1 MRTLGSS
8 FLAAAL
14 AATSFAALA
23 TVAGCSNATDTNGNG
38 SSDPEAVNSGTDVTD
53 VESNALS
60 VASSISGGTADN
72 SSGLTIMSQTLT
84 GGGKSFGQLSAQDIG
99 DAAKAIYQ
107 PAGCLVVTND
117 TSTSTATYAF
127 TNCTGPYG
135 LVNVDGTLTV
145 GYTAPSATELKLSFS
160 IDAPFTLTGA
170 GGKAATVTDWQA
182 TADIT
187 ASGTDLTTRT
197 LQWNGH
203 LTGTTRRGTDFDHS
217 STWTISWT
225 VGGDCI
231 SESGSSSGTAG
242 DLSVSTTVTS
252 FQACAGSCPASGS
265 EIKITDTTDGAS
277 YDLTY
282 GNDSATYTNPAGK
295 MYTYVPLCAY

>member
-1 MRTLGSS
+1 MQQRQRRTAT
-8 FLAAAL
+8 AA
-14 AATSFAALA
+14 
-23 TVAGCSNATDTNGNG
+23 
-38 SSDPEAVNSGTDVTD
+38 SDPEAVTSGSDVTD

-60 VASSISGGTADN
+60 VASSISGGTADD
-72 SSGLTIMSQTLT
+72 SSGLTIMSQTLG
-84 GGGKSFGQLSAQDIG
+84 GGGKSAQALG
-99 DAAKAIYQ
+99 DAAKAFYQ
-107 PAGCLVVTND
+107 PAGCLVVTDD
-117 TSTSTATYAF
+117 TATSTATYAF

-145 GYTAPSATELKLSFS
+145 GYDAPSATELKLSFT

-170 GGKAATVTDWQA
+170 GGKSATITDWQA

-197 LQWNGH
+197 LQWNGR
-203 LTGTTRRGTDFDHS
+203 LQGTTRRGTAFDHS
-217 STWTISWT
+217 STWMVSWT
-225 VGGDCI
+225 VGGDCV
-231 SESGSSSGTAG
+231 SESGSSSGSAG

-265 EIKITDTTDGAS
+265 EIKITDTTDNAS

-282 GNDSATYTNPAGK
+282 GTDTATYTSPAGK
-295 MYTYVPLCAY
+295 MYTYVPPCAY